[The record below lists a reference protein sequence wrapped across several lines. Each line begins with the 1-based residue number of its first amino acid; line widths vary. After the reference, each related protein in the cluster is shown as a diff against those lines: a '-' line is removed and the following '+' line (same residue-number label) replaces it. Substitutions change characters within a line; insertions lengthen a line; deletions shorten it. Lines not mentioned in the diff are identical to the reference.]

1 MKKKK
6 VVKKK
11 IKVSAQPNK
20 IKRKKIGKVM
30 KEYGE
35 GKLHSGSK
43 MGPIVEDKDQALAI
57 AINSAKK
64 KKPKKKKK
72 GGY

>member
-11 IKVSAQPNK
+11 IKAYAEPKK
-20 IKRKKIGKVM
+20 IKKKKIGKVM

-35 GKLHSGSK
+35 GTLHSGSK
-43 MGPIVEDKDQALAI
+43 SGPIVENKDQALAI

-64 KKPKKKKK
+64 SKKKKK
-72 GGY
+72 K